1 MLGKLFS
8 IIPPSM
14 RARTISTLAVA
25 VVGVMLDLVAVVGF
39 VPLLAIIANPQQVT
53 ANEYLNT
60 IYQWSGARNEL
71 VFTLV
76 LAAILLVVL
85 VIKNAIVLRISY
97 CQKRFTSRLFD
108 QLSVAAFKYTYAKG
122 LLYIRTNN
130 SNKLINDIGHS
141 TLVFATLVV
150 GGWITILSESFLLVV
165 ICVLVSVYNPILFV
179 ALLLIFV
186 PFAMIYTKILRK
198 KMQQM
203 GKQENEMRILQYRTL
218 NESLRGYTDV
228 QLSRSFERVIAQ
240 YRTLLQGMAKP
251 RVGAEIF
258 REMPSRLIELVVLM
272 GIIVL
277 ISVNL
282 IWQNNVGSQLML
294 TMGVFVI
301 VAYKV
306 MPAINRMLAAWST
319 LHKCDFATDFCGSI
333 TNDEQQTEPDEN
345 EEFDSLALD
354 HITFAYPGHEPIF
367 NDFSLRIA
375 RGERV
380 LVSGASGCGKST
392 LLHIM
397 MGFYEPQKGRVLVN
411 EIEKRYGKIGYVSQE
426 IFIMDDTLMAN
437 ITMQAEVDWAQF
449 EKVWKWVGLENMGV
463 GRDERLREWGNRL
476 SGGQR
481 QRIAIARALYRN
493 AELLILDEATAALD
507 QKAEKQI
514 IDCVDALPRSVTIIC
529 VAHRPVNDAWRVVKL

>member
-1 MLGKLFS
+1 
-8 IIPPSM
+8 
-14 RARTISTLAVA
+14 
-25 VVGVMLDLVAVVGF
+25 
-39 VPLLAIIANPQQVT
+39 
-53 ANEYLNT
+53 
-60 IYQWSGARNEL
+60 
-71 VFTLV
+71 
-76 LAAILLVVL
+76 
-85 VIKNAIVLRISY
+85 SY

-228 QLSRSFERVIAQ
+228 QLSRSFERVVAQ

-319 LHKCDFATDFCGSI
+319 LHKCDFATDFCSSI
-333 TNDEQQTEPDEN
+333 TSDEQQTEPDEN
-345 EEFDSLALD
+345 EEFDSLVLD

-449 EKVWKWVGLENMGV
+449 EKVWKW
-463 GRDERLREWGNRL
+463 
-476 SGGQR
+476 
-481 QRIAIARALYRN
+481 
-493 AELLILDEATAALD
+493 
-507 QKAEKQI
+507 
-514 IDCVDALPRSVTIIC
+514 
-529 VAHRPVNDAWRVVKL
+529 